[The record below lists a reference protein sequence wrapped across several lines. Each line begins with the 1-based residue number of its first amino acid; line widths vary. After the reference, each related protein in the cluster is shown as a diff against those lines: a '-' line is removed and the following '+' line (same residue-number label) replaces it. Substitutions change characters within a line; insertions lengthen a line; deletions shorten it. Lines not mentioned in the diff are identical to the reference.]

1 MALFGHDNPHS
12 RRVALLKIALP
23 LLGLATLST
32 LFLVSTARVP
42 DDLVPYADVDI
53 ADLLREP
60 RLTGP
65 SYAGVTR
72 DGAVVT
78 LSAREALLGEPGT
91 SLGGL
96 ARDLEGVLE
105 TPDGVRSVFS
115 AGEAR
120 LNVIEEQVL
129 LLGGVRLS
137 TSSGFEL
144 AFEEGQIALDRT
156 SILAFGGIRAKGP
169 MGQLNAGLVR
179 ISPAKDSPGS
189 YQMVFKGGVRLLY
202 QP

>member
-12 RRVALLKIALP
+12 RAVALLKITLP
-23 LLGLATLST
+23 LVGLAILST

-42 DDLVPYADVDI
+42 DDLVPYADVDV

-72 DGAVVT
+72 DGAIVT
-78 LSAREALLGEPGT
+78 LSARETLPGVPGT

-96 ARDLEGVLE
+96 ARDLNGSLE
-105 TPDGVRSVFS
+105 TPDGVVTTFS

-120 LNVIEEQVL
+120 LDVIEEQVL
-129 LLGGVRLS
+129 LLGGVRIAMS
-137 TSSGFEL
+137 TGYEL
-144 AFEEGQIALDRT
+144 TFEEGQIALDRT
-156 SILAFGGIRAKGP
+156 SILAFGGIKATGP
-169 MGQLNAGLVR
+169 MGQLRAGLVS
-179 ISPAKDSPGS
+179 IEPAKDSPGA

-202 QP
+202 RP

>member
-12 RRVALLKIALP
+12 RAVALLKIALP
-23 LLGLATLST
+23 LVGLAILST

-78 LSAREALLGEPGT
+78 LSAREALPGEPGT

-96 ARDLEGVLE
+96 ARDLKGVLE
-105 TPDGVRSVFS
+105 TPDGVRSTFS

-120 LNVIEEQVL
+120 LDVSEDLVL
-129 LLGGVRLS
+129 LLGGVTISISTGTTLS
-137 TSSGFEL
+137 
-144 AFEEGQIALDRT
+144 FEEGQIALDRT
-156 SILAFGGIRAKGP
+156 SILAFGGISATGP
-169 MGQLNAGLVR
+169 MGRLRAGILS
-179 ISPAKDSPGS
+179 IAPAKDSPGHT
-189 YQMVFKGGVRLLY
+189 QMVFKGGVRLLY